1 MKAGFTH
8 SYVSGARKG
17 EPRTRAE
24 LQTRRCVPKLVTQR
38 QYEWVL
44 MLGTA
49 VEREV
54 VEDC

>member
-8 SYVSGARKG
+8 SCVSEAREG
-17 EPRTRAE
+17 EPRARAE
-24 LQTRRCVPKLVTQR
+24 LQTWRRVPKLVTQR

-44 MLGTA
+44 ILGTA